1 MLHLTKYAH
10 IIKNKKDKKE
20 TIEGEKT
27 ANAAVLISKKYQL
40 DLPIIKTVNKL
51 IIEDVDTKEAIKKLL
66 ERPLKK
72 EYSSISIMIWLKG
85 SFHTNT
91 NVFSLI
97 FL

>member
-1 MLHLTKYAH
+1 MFITTFTYRNIIVLLFILTPFLLFSQKKKD
-10 IIKNKKDKKE
+10 KNKKDKKE

-40 DLPIIKTVNKL
+40 DLPLIKTVNKL

-72 EYSSISIMIWLKG
+72 EY
-85 SFHTNT
+85 
-91 NVFSLI
+91 
-97 FL
+97 